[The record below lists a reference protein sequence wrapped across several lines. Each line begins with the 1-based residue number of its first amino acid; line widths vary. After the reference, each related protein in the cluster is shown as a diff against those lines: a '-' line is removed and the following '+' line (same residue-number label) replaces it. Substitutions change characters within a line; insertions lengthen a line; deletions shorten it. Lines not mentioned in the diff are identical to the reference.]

1 MIDAILY
8 QTTRIISL
16 YFEKYFSLP
25 LQFFSLTQFFLYL
38 IFVEFFFFF
47 IFIYNFEFNC
57 QLPCHFP
64 YFTLI
69 SFQPFSGWIWVFFFI
84 FHLIKKKKKSVL
96 IRLSRKSL
104 FLQNLY
110 ATKLII
116 FYHNFHFLSNYF
128 NTTRKEYSNH
138 FFFVLIFF
146 SVNRT

>member
-84 FHLIKKKKKSVL
+84 FHLIKKKNSVL

-138 FFFVLIFF
+138 FFFCLNFF
-146 SVNRT
+146 LC

>member
-84 FHLIKKKKKSVL
+84 FHLIKKKKKNRCWFDCRENL
-96 IRLSRKSL
+96 YFCRICT
-104 FLQNLY
+104 LQNWSFFIIISIFCLTTSTLLEKNI
-110 ATKLII
+110 ATT
-116 FYHNFHFLSNYF
+116 FFLS
-128 NTTRKEYSNH
+128 
-138 FFFVLIFF
+138 
-146 SVNRT
+146 